1 MPPLLSFLDSPRKV
15 TGPGMS
21 FDGTSLGP
29 ALRMLLRLLPL
40 ALMVFLASALWPLA
54 APGLRLLLSGI
65 SPQRPG
71 HSLFLSDGPMPLE
84 ARMLGIFGGFA
95 VALACLVVF
104 KDRLPSQDLPG
115 ALRAL
120 SIGGVAVTGFDGINA
135 FFWDMGMSSVYPPAN
150 GLRLFTGTLAGAG
163 LGLLLAPYIALLGS
177 GRSPAGTGWAPLLAR
192 LSLAEGCFVG
202 AALSNQDA
210 LAKLSVLAGA
220 SGILALFWLS
230 NGTLLSLL
238 SGRSGHRVVADS
250 PAAMALALAVGE
262 LLLLAFF
269 RAWLQNRLGI
279 AVA

>member
-1 MPPLLSFLDSPRKV
+1 MPPLLSLLDSARKAS
-15 TGPGMS
+15 GLGIS
-21 FDGTSLGP
+21 FDGTSFGP
-29 ALRMLLRLLPL
+29 ALRMLFRLLPL
-40 ALMVFLASALWPLA
+40 ALTVFLVSALWPLA

-95 VALACLVVF
+95 VALACLMVF

-120 SIGGVAVTGFDGINA
+120 SIGGVAVTGIDGMNA
-135 FFWDMGMSSVYPPAN
+135 FFWDMGFSSVYPPTN

-163 LGLLLAPYIALLGS
+163 VGMLLAPFVALLGP
-177 GRSPAGTGWAPLLAR
+177 GRSPARTGWGPLLAC

-210 LAKLSVLAGA
+210 LAKLSVFAGA
-220 SGILALFWLS
+220 SGILALFWLC
-230 NGTLLSLL
+230 NGTLLAML
-238 SGRSGHRVVADS
+238 SSRPGHSAMVAS
-250 PAAMALALAVGE
+250 PAAMALGLAVGE
-262 LLLLAFF
+262 LSVFHEPKS
-269 RAWLQNRLGI
+269 
-279 AVA
+279 

>member
-1 MPPLLSFLDSPRKV
+1 MPPLLSLLDSARKAS
-15 TGPGMS
+15 GLGIS
-21 FDGTSLGP
+21 FDGTSFGP
-29 ALRMLLRLLPL
+29 ALRMLFRLLPL
-40 ALMVFLASALWPLA
+40 ALTVFLVSALWPLA

-120 SIGGVAVTGFDGINA
+120 SIGGVAVTGIDGMNA

-163 LGLLLAPYIALLGS
+163 LGLLLAPYITLLRS
-177 GRSPAGTGWAPLLAR
+177 GRSPTGTGWESLLAR

-202 AALSNQDA
+202 AALSNQDV

-238 SGRSGHRVVADS
+238 SSRSGHRVVAAS

-269 RAWLQNRLGI
+269 RAWLQNRWGI
-279 AVA
+279 AVT